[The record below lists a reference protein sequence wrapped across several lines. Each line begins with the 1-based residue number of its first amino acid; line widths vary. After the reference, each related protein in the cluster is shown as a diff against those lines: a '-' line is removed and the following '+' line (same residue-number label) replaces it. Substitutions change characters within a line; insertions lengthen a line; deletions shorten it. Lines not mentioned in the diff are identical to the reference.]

1 MKKSRFDIKKTSRA
15 SVSIMLSFLMLP
27 VYTFGAAVADSV
39 RISSAKTMAAGA
51 SDIAADAGLSDFNGV
66 LKDVYGLFAASSTEK
81 ELEENLNDYFYRTI
95 NNTAL
100 TEDDAQS
107 RKYISSLADI
117 FSDPSKADFKNL
129 VSLNTESFNAEY
141 TEGAVLANPEVL
153 KSQITEYMKYSGPLK
168 MSSGILNKVG
178 AFRDFSK
185 QNKAITA
192 KIEYDKSLE
201 KINKKCVS
209 VWKSASDYNSFIAS
223 GSFSGSLNAADN
235 EKQVRDIYKNAVSV
249 MYLVKYSE
257 DTYINTDKQAEK
269 DVKDTASSEN
279 KSVMQAAADKLN
291 GYVAS
296 DNGNDSGF
304 MSEIRNIAAS
314 SDFDHVRGIHSKS
327 DELNKVS
334 TYCEMYKKQ
343 YGKLSDA
350 EKKANQSFYDRVY
363 DLSSLMDKTASD
375 ARFIRDAWKTH
386 ANAYCG
392 NAADILSNFCTSADE
407 AIAYLEDTKDGLED
421 ILRAIDAAEKAG
433 QNWKTAISALSEG
446 DVKASMQNEYN
457 NDVKSLN
464 KNDISDYLTVTEK
477 NLNAFR
483 NLRGFAEGLKFH
495 GETVCQY
502 IDYSSVFVPVLCDR
516 AVYSQNDTP
525 GAADA
530 EVSAEL
536 ISTVK
541 PGNETYTE
549 QGNSYKF
556 YKYIN
561 DTYGNTAVSQADKKS
576 AKELLKT
583 MKDLGDPS
591 KISQNTPA
599 AAKTDLRSKISDEKL
614 NAISAYLAVPAA
626 GESFTAS
633 GGDTDAEQALENSE
647 ALQES
652 TGAYMSQISDLA
664 SESIEDLLLSEYI
677 MQMFS
682 CYTSETECSGGKVN
696 TVTPQMMSG
705 VQMNE
710 QNNVF
715 YRSEAEYILWGN
727 EDMEKNLAYTRALI
741 FGTRF
746 SLNSV
751 YAFTDSEIRT
761 VTTTAATAIAGWTGF
776 GIPVV
781 KTVLILSLALSES
794 VIDLNKLLAG
804 GEVPVYKNSS
814 TWNMKP
820 SGIVN
825 ALKNNSDE
833 IVKMASA
840 KAGKQVEDI
849 FGKLEGAA
857 ENGVDELTNTVNS
870 YVDEFANETIDS
882 AVNTVNNVLF
892 ASALSVIDGAEQNMS
907 KENIKKLLLENLD
920 SIDTSGSD
928 LGSAAAAELKK
939 LAEAKAD
946 EFAVMISSAASS
958 SVGSTKEK
966 TEQIKQN
973 IAEQI
978 KNTVDSLRNPVK
990 NTVDNVGK
998 SVKEIA
1004 KNGIGAACECAEDYA
1019 KDLVGNMVTG
1029 ATTALTDKF
1038 GNVNINASKKAPSA
1052 ASAITLTYKEYLRL
1066 FLMLGTLSEEK
1077 ERAML
1082 SRTAILIDV
1091 NMNNGLKNASA
1102 KGYTL
1107 TPSGSFDISKAA
1119 SMVTVDAEVSVN
1131 TILPGIIIPNSA
1143 AGGSGTSNN
1152 GITDRTKN
1160 ISVRT
1165 VLSY

>member
-1 MKKSRFDIKKTSRA
+1 M
-15 SVSIMLSFLMLP
+15 
-27 VYTFGAAVADSV
+27 
-39 RISSAKTMAAGA
+39 
-51 SDIAADAGLSDFNGV
+51 
-66 LKDVYGLFAASSTEK
+66 
-81 ELEENLNDYFYRTI
+81 
-95 NNTAL
+95 
-100 TEDDAQS
+100 
-107 RKYISSLADI
+107 
-117 FSDPSKADFKNL
+117 
-129 VSLNTESFNAEY
+129 
-141 TEGAVLANPEVL
+141 
-153 KSQITEYMKYSGPLK
+153 YM
-168 MSSGILNKVG
+168 
-178 AFRDFSK
+178 FR
-185 QNKAITA
+185 
-192 KIEYDKSLE
+192 
-201 KINKKCVS
+201 
-209 VWKSASDYNSFIAS
+209 
-223 GSFSGSLNAADN
+223 
-235 EKQVRDIYKNAVSV
+235 
-249 MYLVKYSE
+249 YSE
-257 DTYINTDKQAEK
+257 DTHINTDKHAEK
-269 DVKDTASSEN
+269 DIKDTASAEK
-279 KSVMQAAADKLN
+279 KSVYDVVREKLSGYIAADD
-291 GYVAS
+291 GT
-296 DNGNDSGF
+296 DSGF

-314 SDFDHVRGIHSKS
+314 SDFDHVRGIHGKS
-327 DELNKVS
+327 AELDKVK
-334 TYCEMYKKQ
+334 TYCDIYNKQ
-343 YGKLSDA
+343 YDKLSDA
-350 EKKANQSFYDRVY
+350 EKKSDKSFYDRVCS
-363 DLSSLMDKTASD
+363 LSSLMDKTASD

-392 NAADILSNFCTSADE
+392 NAADVLSDFCTSADE
-407 AIAYLEDTKDGLED
+407 AIAYLEDTKNGLED
-421 ILRAIDAAEKAG
+421 IVRAIDSAEKAG

-446 DVKASMQNEYN
+446 DVKTSMQNEYN
-457 NDVKSLN
+457 NDVKALN
-464 KNDISDYLTVTEK
+464 KSDISDYLAVTEK
-477 NLNAFR
+477 NLDAFR
-483 NLRGFAEGLKFH
+483 NLRSFAEGLKFH

-502 IDYSSVFVPVLCDR
+502 IDYTSVFAPVLCDR

-525 GAADA
+525 GAADE
-530 EVSAEL
+530 EVSSEL
-536 ISTVK
+536 VSTVK
-541 PGNETYTE
+541 LGNESYSE
-549 QGNSYKF
+549 QGSSYKF
-556 YKYIN
+556 YKYLN
-561 DTYGNTAVSQADKKS
+561 DNYGNTAVAQTNRKS

-591 KISQNTPA
+591 KITQNMPSS
-599 AAKTDLRSKISDEKL
+599 AKTDLRSKISDEKL
-614 NAISAYLAVPAA
+614 NAISAYLAVPDA
-626 GESFTAS
+626 GESFTAA

-647 ALQES
+647 TLQEN
-652 TGAYMSQISDLA
+652 TGAFLSRIGDLA
-664 SESIEDLLLSEYI
+664 GESVEDLLLSEYI

-696 TVTPQMMSG
+696 TITPQMMSG

-794 VIDLNKLLAG
+794 VIDLNTLLAG

-825 ALKNNSDE
+825 ALKNNSGE
-833 IVKMASA
+833 IVKVASA

-849 FGKLEGAA
+849 FGKIEGAA
-857 ENGVDELTNTVNS
+857 ENGVDELTKTVNS
-870 YVDEFANETIDS
+870 YVDEFAEETIDS
-882 AVNTVNNVLF
+882 AVNAVNNVVF
-892 ASALSVIDGAEQNMS
+892 ATALSVIDEAGQGMS
-907 KENIKKLLLENLD
+907 QENVKKLLLKNLE
-920 SIDTSGSD
+920 SIDSSGND
-928 LGSAAAAELKK
+928 LGSAAVSELKK

-946 EFAVMISSAASS
+946 EFAGMICSASAS
-958 SVGSTKEK
+958 SVGAAKEK
-966 TEQIKQN
+966 VEQIK
-973 IAEQI
+973 AETAEKI
-978 KNTVDSLRNPVK
+978 KASVESLKAPVK
-990 NTVDNVGK
+990 NTVDSVGK

-1004 KNGIGAACECAEDYA
+1004 KNGIGAAGECAGDYA
-1019 KDLVGNMVTG
+1019 KDLVGNLATG

-1052 ASAITLTYKEYLRL
+1052 ASAITLTYKEYLRI
-1066 FLMLGTLSEEK
+1066 FLMLGTMSQEK

-1119 SMVTVDAEVSVN
+1119 SMVTVDADVSVN
-1131 TILPGIIIPNSA
+1131 TILPGIIIPNSV
-1143 AGGSGTSNN
+1143 SGNSSTSNN

>member
-1 MKKSRFDIKKTSRA
+1 
-15 SVSIMLSFLMLP
+15 
-27 VYTFGAAVADSV
+27 
-39 RISSAKTMAAGA
+39 
-51 SDIAADAGLSDFNGV
+51 
-66 LKDVYGLFAASSTEK
+66 
-81 ELEENLNDYFYRTI
+81 
-95 NNTAL
+95 
-100 TEDDAQS
+100 
-107 RKYISSLADI
+107 
-117 FSDPSKADFKNL
+117 
-129 VSLNTESFNAEY
+129 
-141 TEGAVLANPEVL
+141 
-153 KSQITEYMKYSGPLK
+153 
-168 MSSGILNKVG
+168 
-178 AFRDFSK
+178 
-185 QNKAITA
+185 
-192 KIEYDKSLE
+192 
-201 KINKKCVS
+201 

-978 KNTVDSLRNPVK
+978 KNTVDSLRNPV
-990 NTVDNVGK
+990 
-998 SVKEIA
+998 
-1004 KNGIGAACECAEDYA
+1004 
-1019 KDLVGNMVTG
+1019 
-1029 ATTALTDKF
+1029 
-1038 GNVNINASKKAPSA
+1038 
-1052 ASAITLTYKEYLRL
+1052 
-1066 FLMLGTLSEEK
+1066 
-1077 ERAML
+1077 
-1082 SRTAILIDV
+1082 
-1091 NMNNGLKNASA
+1091 
-1102 KGYTL
+1102 
-1107 TPSGSFDISKAA
+1107 
-1119 SMVTVDAEVSVN
+1119 
-1131 TILPGIIIPNSA
+1131 
-1143 AGGSGTSNN
+1143 
-1152 GITDRTKN
+1152 
-1160 ISVRT
+1160 
-1165 VLSY
+1165 

>member
-1 MKKSRFDIKKTSRA
+1 M
-15 SVSIMLSFLMLP
+15 
-27 VYTFGAAVADSV
+27 
-39 RISSAKTMAAGA
+39 
-51 SDIAADAGLSDFNGV
+51 
-66 LKDVYGLFAASSTEK
+66 
-81 ELEENLNDYFYRTI
+81 
-95 NNTAL
+95 
-100 TEDDAQS
+100 
-107 RKYISSLADI
+107 
-117 FSDPSKADFKNL
+117 
-129 VSLNTESFNAEY
+129 
-141 TEGAVLANPEVL
+141 
-153 KSQITEYMKYSGPLK
+153 
-168 MSSGILNKVG
+168 
-178 AFRDFSK
+178 
-185 QNKAITA
+185 
-192 KIEYDKSLE
+192 
-201 KINKKCVS
+201 
-209 VWKSASDYNSFIAS
+209 
-223 GSFSGSLNAADN
+223 
-235 EKQVRDIYKNAVSV
+235 QV
-249 MYLVKYSE
+249 
-257 DTYINTDKQAEK
+257 
-269 DVKDTASSEN
+269 
-279 KSVMQAAADKLN
+279 AADKLN

-296 DNGNDSGF
+296 ENGNDSGF

-314 SDFDHVRGIHSKS
+314 SDFDHVRGIHGKS
-327 DELNKVS
+327 DELNKVG

-343 YGKLSDA
+343 YGKLSDND
-350 EKKANQSFYDRVY
+350 KKANESFYNRVC
-363 DLSSLMDKTASD
+363 DLSSLMDKTVSD

-446 DVKASMQNEYN
+446 DVKTSMQNEYN

-464 KNDISDYLTVTEK
+464 KNDIGDYLTVTEK
-477 NLNAFR
+477 NLNAFK

-502 IDYSSVFVPVLCDR
+502 IDYSSVFVPALCDR

-536 ISTVK
+536 VSTVK
-541 PGNETYTE
+541 PGNESYTE

-556 YKYIN
+556 YKYLN
-561 DTYGNTAVSQADKKS
+561 DTYGNTAVAQANKKS

-591 KISQNTPA
+591 KITQNMPS

-626 GESFTAS
+626 GESFTAT

-647 ALQES
+647 ALQEN

-664 SESIEDLLLSEYI
+664 GESIEDLLLSEYI

-705 VQMNE
+705 VQMSE

-794 VIDLNKLLAG
+794 VIDLNTLLAG

-825 ALKNNSDE
+825 ALRNNS
-833 IVKMASA
+833 
-840 KAGKQVEDI
+840 
-849 FGKLEGAA
+849 
-857 ENGVDELTNTVNS
+857 
-870 YVDEFANETIDS
+870 
-882 AVNTVNNVLF
+882 
-892 ASALSVIDGAEQNMS
+892 
-907 KENIKKLLLENLD
+907 
-920 SIDTSGSD
+920 
-928 LGSAAAAELKK
+928 
-939 LAEAKAD
+939 
-946 EFAVMISSAASS
+946 
-958 SVGSTKEK
+958 
-966 TEQIKQN
+966 
-973 IAEQI
+973 
-978 KNTVDSLRNPVK
+978 
-990 NTVDNVGK
+990 
-998 SVKEIA
+998 
-1004 KNGIGAACECAEDYA
+1004 
-1019 KDLVGNMVTG
+1019 
-1029 ATTALTDKF
+1029 
-1038 GNVNINASKKAPSA
+1038 
-1052 ASAITLTYKEYLRL
+1052 
-1066 FLMLGTLSEEK
+1066 
-1077 ERAML
+1077 
-1082 SRTAILIDV
+1082 
-1091 NMNNGLKNASA
+1091 
-1102 KGYTL
+1102 
-1107 TPSGSFDISKAA
+1107 
-1119 SMVTVDAEVSVN
+1119 
-1131 TILPGIIIPNSA
+1131 
-1143 AGGSGTSNN
+1143 
-1152 GITDRTKN
+1152 
-1160 ISVRT
+1160 
-1165 VLSY
+1165 